1 MKRQDKKSYISLI
14 CLIIC
19 VLFIVSA
26 CGTTSDSE
34 PIEEGGVEESE
45 EIVYPEGEDEEE
57 PGFTSLALTEDNYHY
72 LGSTYSDICDWYHGE
87 PDNVG
92 FMQADNSY
100 YTSLT
105 PNANLEMRQAI
116 NGERFQ
122 PEDYCFGINGWFER
136 VFEAEDKT
144 YPMIE
149 EVISYFDAENVTTM
163 DVTDELEAP
172 TNLNSTELTCMDIE
186 LDTSSGRKRVR
197 LEIEAD
203 NEEGYIYDD
212 SWTRIYLLDE

>member
-1 MKRQDKKSYISLI
+1 MITKEKN
-14 CLIIC
+14 
-19 VLFIVSA
+19 
-26 CGTTSDSE
+26 
-34 PIEEGGVEESE
+34 
-45 EIVYPEGEDEEE
+45 EIV
-57 PGFTSLALTEDNYHY
+57 L
-72 LGSTYSDICDWYHGE
+72 
-87 PDNVG
+87 
-92 FMQADNSY
+92 
-100 YTSLT
+100 
-105 PNANLEMRQAI
+105 
-116 NGERFQ
+116 
-122 PEDYCFGINGWFER
+122 
-136 VFEAEDKT
+136 FEAEDKT